1 MFTLDKHND
10 PELIQEEKQAKEEG
24 QKVIAK
30 I

>member
-1 MFTLDKHND
+1 MFTLDKQND
-10 PELIQEEKQAKEEG
+10 PKLIKEEKQAKEDG